1 MTTAELVLLV
11 SGRILDTVS
20 PRQFEVSDI
29 VRALNDAQNEFAKHT
44 LCIFDGQ
51 TKINVAGGSPWIS
64 LPPGTI
70 WIRGARLPDS
80 TFVRA
85 VTEHEL
91 DYGYFELNG
100 VEAETRFSQWRNAT
114 GTAKFICTDSGSNTA
129 RLVPSPDEGMSLTL
143 ERYRMPVAMVSGGQ
157 GPEIADSYQDDL
169 IYGAATYLYGVPD
182 VEIFNVAQRNQD
194 MQEWRERLTNAQN
207 LLQTTLRRQQ
217 RLMPLPP
224 GVVYGSPTGL
234 PIGAAPNVQPEG

>member
-1 MTTAELVLLV
+1 MTTAELILLV
-11 SGRILDTVS
+11 QGRILDVVA
-20 PRQFEVSDI
+20 PNQFEPSGLL
-29 VRALNDAQNEFAKHT
+29 RALNDAQNEFAKRT

-51 TKINVAGGSPWIS
+51 TKVDVAGGAAWIT
-64 LPPGTI
+64 LPVGTI
-70 WIRGARLPDS
+70 WIRGGRLADG

-100 VEAETRFSQWRNAT
+100 VEAQGRFSAWRTAT
-114 GTAKFICTDSGSNTA
+114 GTPKFICTDSSAITV
-129 RLVPSPDEGMSLTL
+129 RLVPSPEQGTSLTL
-143 ERYRMPVAMVSGGQ
+143 ERYRMPVLMTSGGQ
-157 GPEIADSYQDDL
+157 GPEIADVFQDDL
-169 IYGAATYLYGVPD
+169 VYGAAAYLYGVPD

-224 GVVYGSPTGL
+224 GVVYGQPAVL
-234 PIGAAPNVQPEG
+234 PIGAAQNSNTRG